1 MTPPEGGFNWG
12 GGSGCITKDSKNKEA
27 AWIVLREAGLSTD
40 CAIAYMNELTWFSI
54 YKEAYDTPELKSFN
68 LDYLGGQ
75 DIVDFFVKTI
85 PPTIKNRACTS
96 NDAAIESAVALVRTD
111 MLTDTS
117 ITYESAMEQIKN
129 DLEMTIPGL
138 SE

>member
-1 MTPPEGGFNWG
+1 
-12 GGSGCITKDSKNKEA
+12 
-27 AWIVLREAGLSTD
+27 
-40 CAIAYMNELTWFSI
+40 
-54 YKEAYDTPELKSFN
+54 
-68 LDYLGGQ
+68 
-75 DIVDFFVKTI
+75 
-85 PPTIKNRACTS
+85 
-96 NDAAIESAVALVRTD
+96 

>member
-1 MTPPEGGFNWG
+1 MGLPRRWRKRATTSF
-12 GGSGCITKDSKNKEA
+12 CTA
-27 AWIVLREAGLSTD
+27 ALRCLSL
-40 CAIAYMNELTWFSI
+40 IHI
-54 YKEAYDTPELKSFN
+54 Y
-68 LDYLGGQ
+68 
-75 DIVDFFVKTI
+75 
-85 PPTIKNRACTS
+85 
-96 NDAAIESAVALVRTD
+96 AAIESAVALVRTD